1 MDIQPEKCKFQNE
14 EVNALIVA
22 KVTRSGKGKFWRSTY
37 VHVKMD
43 ITREKN
49 DMQII

>member
-22 KVTRSGKGKFWRSTY
+22 KLHAVE
-37 VHVKMD
+37 
-43 ITREKN
+43 RESFGGQH
-49 DMQII
+49 MFM